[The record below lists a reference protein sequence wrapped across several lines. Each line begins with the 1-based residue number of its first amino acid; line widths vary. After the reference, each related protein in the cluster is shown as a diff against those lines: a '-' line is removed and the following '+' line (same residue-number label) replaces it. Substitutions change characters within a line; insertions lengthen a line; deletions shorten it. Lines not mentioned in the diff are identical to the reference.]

1 VGAVTEPEQPRDL
14 DAVSEQAGD
23 SEEEYAPTPFD
34 NPFFLPVLL
43 IGFSLWFIYDGWFN
57 PDMEWIKFNRI
68 GAAILSVL
76 AIWFTVKAIRERRAA
91 SGSDGTD

>member
-1 VGAVTEPEQPRDL
+1 VTDPEESRDL
-14 DAVSEQAGD
+14 DAVSEEGDD

-57 PDMEWIKFNRI
+57 PNMEWIRFNRI
-68 GAAILSVL
+68 GAAILSLL
-76 AIWFTVKAIRERRAA
+76 AIWFTRKAIRERRAA
-91 SGSDGTD
+91 SGSNGSG

>member
-1 VGAVTEPEQPRDL
+1 MTEPEQPRSL
-14 DAVSEQAGD
+14 EAVSGEGGD

-68 GAAILSVL
+68 GAAVLSLL

-91 SGSDGTD
+91 SGPKG